1 MSGKHSQDKEQN
13 SRITH
18 SQYYETKQ
26 NKGGENAK
34 MKGQKRKK
42 SNNKLD
48 IFFKL
53 IAFAF
58 VVITIIF
65 YISVLKMDL
74 LPGLYV
80 TIFTIAEI
88 VFTLAMVVGL
98 VKKHR
103 TYKITILC
111 FIIVLFLSGI
121 YIYVTNY
128 TLATSDF
135 LGNVFQEKA
144 ETEDYYVV
152 VRKASSYNEVEDIA
166 NKTVYYFQIE
176 DDVQSEL
183 ENKVDVQLEAQNSLT
198 ELGNDLLDEELDVIF
213 ISASQH
219 AILSEEI
226 ENFEQDTKIIYTA
239 THEIEKIIGNA
250 GGDSSSKYTVENGIF
265 NVMISG
271 IDTAGSIRNVGRS
284 DANII
289 VTINTN
295 THEVL
300 LTSIPRDYYVTLH
313 SKQAKDKL
321 THSGIYG
328 INETVTTVE
337 DLLDIDINYYVRV
350 NFSTVEELVD
360 TLGGIEVYSD
370 YNFTTTEGYHFNKG
384 YNYIN
389 GEEALA
395 FSRERQAFSA
405 GDNQRVKNQQ
415 HVIEAIM
422 KKVLNSSTILT
433 KYTSILN
440 ALEDNFQTNIAQNEI
455 SSLVKEQLNN
465 MSSWSIKS
473 NSLVG
478 TGASRTTYSLGNV
491 YSYVMIP
498 DSDSVDE
505 AKQEIKNIMG
515 E

>member
-1 MSGKHSQDKEQN
+1 MSQGRRMAEEPKSYKKKK
-13 SRITH
+13 
-18 SQYYETKQ
+18 KQ
-26 NKGGENAK
+26 
-34 MKGQKRKK
+34 
-42 SNNKLD
+42 SSTSNKLD

-103 TYKITILC
+103 TYKLTILC
-111 FIIVLFLSGI
+111 FIIVLLLSGI

-135 LGNVFQEKA
+135 LGNVFQERA

-152 VRKASSYNEVEDIA
+152 VRKTSSYDSVDDIA
-166 NKTVYYFQIE
+166 DETVYFFQIE

-183 ENKVDVQLEAQNSLT
+183 ESKVDVQFEAQNSLT
-198 ELGNDLLDEELDVIF
+198 GLGNNLLSEEIDVIF
-213 ISASQH
+213 ISSSQY

-226 ENFEQDTKIIYTA
+226 EDFESDTKIIYTA
-239 THEIEKIIGNA
+239 THEIERMIGTA
-250 GGDSSSKYTVENGIF
+250 GGNSNSKYTVENGIF

-271 IDTAGSIRNVGRS
+271 IDTSGNIRNVGRS
-284 DANII
+284 DANIV

-313 SKQAKDKL
+313 GKQAKDKL

-350 NFSTVEELVD
+350 NFSTVVELVD

-370 YNFTTTEGYHFNKG
+370 YDFTRGNYHFNKG
-384 YNYIN
+384 YNYIY
-389 GEEALA
+389 GDAALV
-395 FSRERQAFSA
+395 FSRERQSFAA

-422 KKVLNSSTILT
+422 KKVLNSTTILT

-440 ALEDNFQTNIAQNEI
+440 ALEDNFQTNINQNEI
-455 SSLVKEQLNN
+455 SDLVKNQLDN
-465 MSSWSIKS
+465 MSSWTIKT
-473 NSLVG
+473 NALTG
-478 TGASRTTYSLGNV
+478 TGASRTTYSLGSS
-491 YSYVMIP
+491 YAYVMIP

-505 AKQEIKNIMG
+505 AKQEIKETMG

>member
-1 MSGKHSQDKEQN
+1 MSQGRRMAEEPKSYKKKK
-13 SRITH
+13 
-18 SQYYETKQ
+18 KQ
-26 NKGGENAK
+26 
-34 MKGQKRKK
+34 
-42 SNNKLD
+42 SSTSNKLD

-88 VFTLAMVVGL
+88 VFTLAMVIGL
-98 VKKHR
+98 AKKHR
-103 TYKITILC
+103 TYKLTILC
-111 FIIVLFLSGI
+111 FIIVLLLSGI

-135 LGNVFQEKA
+135 LGNVFQERA

-152 VRKASSYNEVEDIA
+152 VRKTSSYDSVDDIA
-166 NKTVYYFQIE
+166 DETVYFFQIE

-183 ENKVDVQLEAQNSLT
+183 ESKVDVQFEAQNSLT
-198 ELGNDLLDEELDVIF
+198 GLGNNLLSEEIDVIF
-213 ISASQH
+213 ISSSQY

-226 ENFEQDTKIIYTA
+226 EDFESDTKIIYTA
-239 THEIEKIIGNA
+239 THEIERMIGTA
-250 GGDSSSKYTVENGIF
+250 GGNSNSKYTVENGIF

-271 IDTAGSIRNVGRS
+271 IDTSGNIRNVGRS
-284 DANII
+284 DANIV

-313 SKQAKDKL
+313 GKQAKDKL

-350 NFSTVEELVD
+350 NFSTVVELVD

-370 YNFTTTEGYHFNKG
+370 YDFTRGNYHFNKG
-384 YNYIN
+384 YNYIY
-389 GEEALA
+389 GDAALV
-395 FSRERQAFSA
+395 FSRERQSFAA

-422 KKVLNSSTILT
+422 KKVLNSTTILT

-440 ALEDNFQTNIAQNEI
+440 ALEDNFQTNINQNEI
-455 SSLVKEQLNN
+455 SDLVKNQLDN
-465 MSSWSIKS
+465 MSSWTIKT
-473 NSLVG
+473 NALTG
-478 TGASRTTYSLGNV
+478 TGASRTTYSLGSS
-491 YSYVMIP
+491 YAYVMIP

-505 AKQEIKNIMG
+505 AKQEIKETMG

>member
-1 MSGKHSQDKEQN
+1 MSQGRRMAEEPKSYKK
-13 SRITH
+13 
-18 SQYYETKQ
+18 KQ
-26 NKGGENAK
+26 SS
-34 MKGQKRKK
+34 K
-42 SNNKLD
+42 SNKLD
-48 IFFKL
+48 VFFKL

-88 VFTLAMVVGL
+88 VFTLAMVIGL
-98 VKKHR
+98 AKKHR
-103 TYKITILC
+103 TYKLTILC
-111 FIIVLFLSGI
+111 FIIVLLLSGI

-152 VRKASSYNEVEDIA
+152 VRKTSSYNSVEDID
-166 NKTVYYFQIE
+166 NETVYFFQVE
-176 DDVQSEL
+176 DDVKSEL
-183 ENKVDVQLEAQNSLT
+183 ESKADVELQAQNSLT
-198 ELGNDLLDEELDVIF
+198 QLGNNLLDEEVDVIF
-213 ISASQH
+213 ISSSQF
-219 AILSEEI
+219 AIISEEI
-226 ENFEQDTKIIYTA
+226 ENFESDTKIIYTA
-239 THEIEKIIGNA
+239 THEIEKIIGTA
-250 GGDSSSKYTVENGIF
+250 GDANSKYTVENGIF

-271 IDTAGSIRNVGRS
+271 IDTSGNIRNVGRS
-284 DANII
+284 DANIV

-313 SKQAKDKL
+313 GKQAKDKL

-328 INETVTTVE
+328 INETVTTIE

-350 NFSTVEELVD
+350 NFSTVVELVD

-370 YNFTTTEGYHFNKG
+370 YDFTRGNYHFNKG
-384 YNYIN
+384 YNYIY
-389 GEEALA
+389 GDAALV
-395 FSRERQAFSA
+395 FSRERQSFAA

-422 KKVLNSSTILT
+422 KKVLNSTTILT

-440 ALEDNFQTNIAQNEI
+440 ALEDNFQTNINQNEI
-455 SSLVKEQLNN
+455 SDLVKNQLDN
-465 MSSWSIKS
+465 MSSWTIKT
-473 NSLVG
+473 NALTG
-478 TGASRTTYSLGNV
+478 TGASRTTYSLV
-491 YSYVMIP
+491 VMH
-498 DSDSVDE
+498 
-505 AKQEIKNIMG
+505 ML
-515 E
+515 

>member
-1 MSGKHSQDKEQN
+1 MSQGRRMAEEPKSYKKKK
-13 SRITH
+13 
-18 SQYYETKQ
+18 KQ
-26 NKGGENAK
+26 SS
-34 MKGQKRKK
+34 K
-42 SNNKLD
+42 SNKLD
-48 IFFKL
+48 VFFKL

-88 VFTLAMVVGL
+88 VFTLAMVIGL
-98 VKKHR
+98 AKKHR
-103 TYKITILC
+103 TYKLTILC
-111 FIIVLFLSGI
+111 FIIVLLLSGI

-135 LGNVFQEKA
+135 LGNVFQERA

-152 VRKASSYNEVEDIA
+152 VRKTSSYDSVEDIA
-166 NKTVYYFQIE
+166 DETVYFFQIE

-183 ENKVDVQLEAQNSLT
+183 ENKVDVQFEAQNSLT
-198 ELGNDLLDEELDVIF
+198 GLGNNLLSEEIDVIF
-213 ISASQH
+213 ISSSQH

-226 ENFEQDTKIIYTA
+226 ENFESDTKIIYTA
-239 THEIEKIIGNA
+239 THEIEKMIGTA
-250 GGDSSSKYTVENGIF
+250 GGNSNSKYTVENGIF

-271 IDTAGSIRNVGRS
+271 IDTSGSIRNVGRS

-313 SKQAKDKL
+313 GKQAKDKL

-350 NFSTVEELVD
+350 NFSTVVELVD

-370 YNFTTTEGYHFNKG
+370 YDFTRGNYHFNKG
-384 YNYIN
+384 YNYIYGN
-389 GEEALA
+389 AALV
-395 FSRERQAFSA
+395 FSRERQSFAE

-415 HVIEAIM
+415 HVIEAII

-440 ALEDNFQTNIAQNEI
+440 ALEDNFQTNIAQSEI
-455 SSLVKEQLNN
+455 SSLVKGQLNN
-465 MSSWSIKS
+465 MSSWTIKT
-473 NSLVG
+473 NALTG
-478 TGASRTTYSLGNV
+478 TGDSRTTYSLGSS
-491 YSYVMIP
+491 YAYVMIP
-498 DSDSVDE
+498 DSSSVNN
-505 AKQEIKNIMG
+505 AKQEIKEVMG

>member
-1 MSGKHSQDKEQN
+1 MSQGRRMAEEPKSYK
-13 SRITH
+13 
-18 SQYYETKQ
+18 K
-26 NKGGENAK
+26 
-34 MKGQKRKK
+34 KK
-42 SNNKLD
+42 SSKSNKLD
-48 IFFKL
+48 VFFKL

-213 ISASQH
+213 ISSSQH

-350 NFSTVEELVD
+350 NFSTVVELVD

-370 YNFTTTEGYHFNKG
+370 YDFTRGNYHFNKG
-384 YNYIN
+384 YNYIY
-389 GEEALA
+389 GDAALV
-395 FSRERQAFSA
+395 FSRERHAFAA

-440 ALEDNFQTNIAQNEI
+440 ALEDNFQTNIEQNEI
-455 SSLVKEQLNN
+455 STLVDKLNN

-505 AKQEIKNIMG
+505 AKAEIKEVIG

>member
-1 MSGKHSQDKEQN
+1 MSQGRRMAE
-13 SRITH
+13 
-18 SQYYETKQ
+18 EP
-26 NKGGENAK
+26 
-34 MKGQKRKK
+34 KK
-42 SNNKLD
+42 SYKKKKKQSNKLD

-74 LPGLYV
+74 LPGLYI

-88 VFTLAMVVGL
+88 IFTLAMVIGL
-98 VKKHR
+98 AKKHR
-103 TYKITILC
+103 TYKLTILC
-111 FIIVLFLSGI
+111 FIIVLLLSGI

-135 LGNVFQEKA
+135 LGNVFQERA

-152 VRKASSYNEVEDIA
+152 VRKASSYNSVEDID
-166 NKTVYYFQIE
+166 NETVYFFQVE

-183 ENKVDVQLEAQNSLT
+183 ENKVDVQFEAQTSLT
-198 ELGNDLLDEELDVIF
+198 GLGNNLLDEEIDVIF
-213 ISASQH
+213 ISSSQY

-226 ENFEQDTKIIYTA
+226 ENFESDTKILYTA
-239 THEIEKIIGNA
+239 THEIEKAIGTAGNA
-250 GGDSSSKYTVENGIF
+250 NSKYTIENGIF

-271 IDTAGSIRNVGRS
+271 IDTSGSIRNVGRS
-284 DANII
+284 DANIV

-313 SKQAKDKL
+313 GKQAKDKL

-337 DLLDIDINYYVRV
+337 DLLDIDINYYIRV
-350 NFSTVEELVD
+350 NFSTVVELVD

-370 YNFTTTEGYHFNKG
+370 YDFTRGNYHFNKG
-384 YNYIN
+384 YNYIYGN
-389 GEEALA
+389 AALV
-395 FSRERQAFSA
+395 FSRERQSFAE

-415 HVIEAIM
+415 HVIEAII

-440 ALEDNFQTNIAQNEI
+440 ALEDNFQTNIAQSEI
-455 SSLVKEQLNN
+455 SSLVKGQLNN
-465 MSSWSIKS
+465 MSSWTIKT
-473 NSLVG
+473 NALTG
-478 TGASRTTYSLGNV
+478 TGDSRTTYSLGSS
-491 YSYVMIP
+491 YAYVMIP
-498 DSDSVDE
+498 DSSSVNS
-505 AKQEIKNIMG
+505 AKQEIKEVMG

>member
-1 MSGKHSQDKEQN
+1 MSQGRRMAEEPKSYKKKK
-13 SRITH
+13 
-18 SQYYETKQ
+18 KQ
-26 NKGGENAK
+26 
-34 MKGQKRKK
+34 
-42 SNNKLD
+42 SSTSNKLD

-88 VFTLAMVVGL
+88 VFTLAMVIGL
-98 VKKHR
+98 AKKHR
-103 TYKITILC
+103 TYKLTILC
-111 FIIVLFLSGI
+111 FIIVLLLSGI

-135 LGNVFQEKA
+135 LGNVFQERA
-144 ETEDYYVV
+144 ETEDYYVL
-152 VRKASSYNEVEDIA
+152 VRKTSSYDSVDDIA
-166 NKTVYYFQIE
+166 DETVYFFQIE

-183 ENKVDVQLEAQNSLT
+183 ESKVDVQFEAQNSLT
-198 ELGNDLLDEELDVIF
+198 QLGNNLLSEEIDVIF
-213 ISASQH
+213 ISSSQF
-219 AILSEEI
+219 AIISEEI
-226 ENFEQDTKIIYTA
+226 ENFESDTKIIYTA
-239 THEIEKIIGNA
+239 THEIEKIIGTA
-250 GGDSSSKYTVENGIF
+250 GDANSKYTVENGIF

-271 IDTAGSIRNVGRS
+271 IDTSGNIRNVGRS
-284 DANII
+284 DANIV

-313 SKQAKDKL
+313 GKQAKDKL

-328 INETVTTVE
+328 INETVTTIE

-350 NFSTVEELVD
+350 NFSTVVELVD

-370 YNFTTTEGYHFNKG
+370 YDFTRGNYHFNKG
-384 YNYIN
+384 YNYIY
-389 GEEALA
+389 GDAALV
-395 FSRERQAFSA
+395 FSRERQSFAA

-422 KKVLNSSTILT
+422 KKVLNSTTILT

-440 ALEDNFQTNIAQNEI
+440 ALEDNFQTNINQNEI
-455 SSLVKEQLNN
+455 SDLVKNQLDN
-465 MSSWSIKS
+465 MSSWTIKT
-473 NSLVG
+473 NALTG
-478 TGASRTTYSLGNV
+478 TGASRTTYSLGSS
-491 YSYVMIP
+491 YAYVMIP

-505 AKQEIKNIMG
+505 AKQEIKETMG

>member
-1 MSGKHSQDKEQN
+1 MAEEPKSYKKKK
-13 SRITH
+13 
-18 SQYYETKQ
+18 KQ
-26 NKGGENAK
+26 
-34 MKGQKRKK
+34 
-42 SNNKLD
+42 SSTSNKLD

-103 TYKITILC
+103 TYKLTILC
-111 FIIVLFLSGI
+111 FIIVLLLSGI

-135 LGNVFQEKA
+135 LGNVFQERA

-152 VRKASSYNEVEDIA
+152 VRKTSSYDSVDDIA
-166 NKTVYYFQIE
+166 DETVYFFQIE

-183 ENKVDVQLEAQNSLT
+183 ESKVDVQFEAQNSLT
-198 ELGNDLLDEELDVIF
+198 GLGNNLLSEEIDVIF
-213 ISASQH
+213 ISSSQY

-226 ENFEQDTKIIYTA
+226 EDFESDTKIIYTA
-239 THEIEKIIGNA
+239 THEIERMIGTA
-250 GGDSSSKYTVENGIF
+250 GGNSNSKYTVENGIF

-271 IDTAGSIRNVGRS
+271 IDTSGNIRNVGRS
-284 DANII
+284 DANIV

-313 SKQAKDKL
+313 GKQAKDKL

-350 NFSTVEELVD
+350 NFSTVVELVD

-370 YNFTTTEGYHFNKG
+370 YDFTRGNYHFNKG
-384 YNYIN
+384 YNYIY
-389 GEEALA
+389 GDAALV
-395 FSRERQAFSA
+395 FSRERQSFAA

-422 KKVLNSSTILT
+422 KKVLNSTTILT

-440 ALEDNFQTNIAQNEI
+440 ALEDNFQTNINQNEI
-455 SSLVKEQLNN
+455 SDLVKNQLDN
-465 MSSWSIKS
+465 MSSWTIKT
-473 NSLVG
+473 NALTG
-478 TGASRTTYSLGNV
+478 TGASRTTYSLGSS
-491 YSYVMIP
+491 YAYVMIP

-505 AKQEIKNIMG
+505 AKQEIKETMG

>member
-1 MSGKHSQDKEQN
+1 MSQGRRMAEEPKSN
-13 SRITH
+13 
-18 SQYYETKQ
+18 
-26 NKGGENAK
+26 
-34 MKGQKRKK
+34 KRKK
-42 SNNKLD
+42 KQSNKLD
-48 IFFKL
+48 VFFKL

-88 VFTLAMVVGL
+88 VFTLAMVIGL

-103 TYKITILC
+103 TYKLTILC

-135 LGNVFQEKA
+135 LGNVFQERA

-152 VRKASSYNEVEDIA
+152 VRKTSSYDSVDDIA
-166 NKTVYYFQIE
+166 NKTVYFFQIE

-183 ENKVDVQLEAQNSLT
+183 ENKVDVQFEAQNSLT
-198 ELGNDLLDEELDVIF
+198 ELGNNLLDEEVDVIF
-213 ISASQH
+213 ISSSQY

-226 ENFEQDTKIIYTA
+226 ENFESDTKIIYTA
-239 THEIEKIIGNA
+239 THEIEKIIGTA
-250 GGDSSSKYTVENGIF
+250 GNFNSKYTVENGIF

-271 IDTAGSIRNVGRS
+271 IDTSGNIRNVGRS
-284 DANII
+284 DANIV

-313 SKQAKDKL
+313 GKQAKDKL

-337 DLLDIDINYYVRV
+337 DLLGIDINYYVRV
-350 NFSTVEELVD
+350 NFSTVVELVD

-370 YNFTTTEGYHFNKG
+370 YDFTRGNYHFNKG
-384 YNYIN
+384 YNYIY
-389 GEEALA
+389 GDAALV
-395 FSRERQAFSA
+395 FSRERQSFAA

-422 KKVLNSSTILT
+422 RKVLNSSTILT

-440 ALEDNFQTNIAQNEI
+440 ALEDNFQTNIAQSEI
-455 SSLVKEQLNN
+455 SSLVKDQLNN
-465 MSSWSIKS
+465 MSSWTIKT
-473 NSLVG
+473 NALTG
-478 TGASRTTYSLGNV
+478 TGASRTTYSLGNN

-505 AKQEIKNIMG
+505 AKQEIKDVMG

>member
-1 MSGKHSQDKEQN
+1 MSQGRRMAEEPKSYKK
-13 SRITH
+13 
-18 SQYYETKQ
+18 KQ
-26 NKGGENAK
+26 SS
-34 MKGQKRKK
+34 K
-42 SNNKLD
+42 SNKLD
-48 IFFKL
+48 VFFKL

-88 VFTLAMVVGL
+88 VFTLAMVIGL
-98 VKKHR
+98 AKKHR
-103 TYKITILC
+103 TYKLTILC
-111 FIIVLFLSGI
+111 FIIVLLLSGI

-152 VRKASSYNEVEDIA
+152 VRKTSSYNSVEDID
-166 NKTVYYFQIE
+166 NETVYFFQVE
-176 DDVQSEL
+176 DDMKSEL
-183 ENKVDVQLEAQNSLT
+183 ESKADIELQAQNSLT
-198 ELGNDLLDEELDVIF
+198 QLGNNLLDEEVDIIF
-213 ISASQH
+213 ISSSQF

-226 ENFEQDTKIIYTA
+226 ENFESDTKIIYTA
-239 THEIEKIIGNA
+239 THEIEKSIGTA
-250 GGDSSSKYTVENGIF
+250 GNTNSKYTVENGIF

-271 IDTAGSIRNVGRS
+271 IDTSGSIRNVGRS
-284 DANII
+284 DANIV
-289 VTINTN
+289 VTVNTN

-313 SKQAKDKL
+313 GKQAKDKL

-350 NFSTVEELVD
+350 NFSTVVELVD

-370 YNFTTTEGYHFNKG
+370 YDFTRGNYHFNQG
-384 YNYIN
+384 YNYIY
-389 GEEALA
+389 GDAALV
-395 FSRERQAFSA
+395 FSRERKSFAA

-415 HVIEAIM
+415 AVIEAIM

-433 KYTSILN
+433 RYTSILN
-440 ALEDNFQTNIAQNEI
+440 ALEDNFQTNINQNEI
-455 SSLVKEQLNN
+455 SDLVKNQLDN
-465 MSSWSIKS
+465 MSSWTIKT
-473 NSLVG
+473 NALTG
-478 TGASRTTYSLGNV
+478 TGASRTTYSLGSS
-491 YSYVMIP
+491 YAYVMIP

-505 AKQEIKNIMG
+505 AKQEIKETMG